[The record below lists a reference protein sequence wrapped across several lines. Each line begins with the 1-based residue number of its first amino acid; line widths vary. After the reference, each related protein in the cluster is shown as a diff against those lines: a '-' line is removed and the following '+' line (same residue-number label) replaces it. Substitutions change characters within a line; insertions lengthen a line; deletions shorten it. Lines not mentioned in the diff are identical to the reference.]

1 LENAAEY
8 ITLIDNGRLFYTGAT
23 NDLINNYSIVR
34 GKPDT
39 LSSELEKNIIGLTI
53 NQSVFVGM
61 VKSSMLNELPKE
73 IATGIPSI
81 DEILIYI
88 SKGNYQYE

>member
-1 LENAAEY
+1 
-8 ITLIDNGRLFYTGAT
+8 LFYSGTT
-23 NDLINNYSIVR
+23 NDLINNYFIVR
-34 GKPDT
+34 GKPDI

-61 VKSSMLNELPKE
+61 VKSSILDELPEE

-81 DEILIYI
+81 DEILVYI
-88 SKGNYQYE
+88 SKGIHKNE